1 MAGAVGSMGIMA
13 DMVDIGIK
21 PGIRGT
27 RGGIQ
32 VGIRL
37 SDCLVSWFE
46 GIVVL
51 CVWFEF
57 YFLSFF

>member
-1 MAGAVGSMGIMA
+1 MNVVIAGAVGSMGIMA
-13 DMVDIGIK
+13 DMVDMGIK

-27 RGGIQ
+27 RAGIQ
-32 VGIRL
+32 V
-37 SDCLVSWFE
+37 